1 MTKPEKIVLVVIVVL
16 LLFVLGSC
24 LFLGKYLDSHKEE
37 INAELNKFKAPNVSI
52 TIQTQ
57 QELQPETKQE
67 VIQPN

>member
-37 INAELNKFKAPNVSI
+37 INTELNKFKAPNISI

-67 VIQPN
+67 TK

>member
-16 LLFVLGSC
+16 LLFVFGSC
-24 LFLGKYLDSHKEE
+24 LFLGKYLDSHKDE
-37 INAELNKFKAPNVSI
+37 IDAELSKLKAPNVSI

-67 VIQPN
+67 TK